1 MVIAF
6 FQMPAHLLCTTGGNG
21 EESPLVVVVHPV
33 AELLQVFRTM
43 FSDDFRQLN
52 HGWRLDIILLRL
64 T

>member
-1 MVIAF
+1 
-6 FQMPAHLLCTTGGNG
+6 
-21 EESPLVVVVHPV
+21 VVVVHPV